1 MPSTTAR
8 SLIVLFAGL
17 LTLSAALPAS
27 GQDLTATV
35 ELRVWQR
42 IEDPLQIYVS
52 ARHEAGS
59 WAVLGT
65 IPLPLDREN
74 SWRTLRYGDTSLEV
88 PLASGNLTTN
98 VGLRVWQRI
107 QDPLQ
112 IYVSARHEAGSWAAL
127 GTIPLPLDRE
137 NSRGTLRY
145 GDISLEVLL
154 ASGEPPQPAGRADR
168 AYAAHQ
174 DHNNPRAAR

>member
-74 SWRTLRYGDTSLEV
+74 SSRTLRYGDT
-88 PLASGNLTTN
+88 
-98 VGLRVWQRI
+98 
-107 QDPLQ
+107 
-112 IYVSARHEAGSWAAL
+112 
-127 GTIPLPLDRE
+127 
-137 NSRGTLRY
+137 
-145 GDISLEVLL
+145 SLEVLL